1 VLEHF
6 RNLSFKNKILFS
18 TITVILSLSV
28 GILAATRFILIPALT
43 DELKRRGIGIGQ
55 SLADLSK
62 SYILHEDI
70 PNLIGLVFD
79 TAFLGERRQLVAY
92 VFITDTGGQVLA
104 HSFTSE
110 FPGSLAGINPVKPGQ
125 THAIQQ
131 VDIQGYDSYDIAVP
145 IMEGIYQIGAAH
157 VGLSKNHIDHL
168 VDQLGRAY
176 LGIAFTIIIL
186 FFLISHWLSNY
197 ITRPITQLIQVSD
210 EISRG
215 HFHIEPAL
223 AQVVY
228 KEGGRDEIVQLADSI
243 HNMAQNLEVSQ
254 KQLRESEEK
263 YRSLF
268 DSGPNPIFVL
278 DARTQEILDANP
290 SALESYGYSKEELKK
305 LTFAELGGLE
315 GGETAVSL
323 ADKQCGGS
331 DHIVVSKVQHFKK
344 GNRQFYVNIHGCSA
358 RYRDREALIVA
369 TTDITEIIE
378 KEAQLIQASKLST
391 LGQMSA
397 SIAHELNQP
406 LNAIKVGNEFLKMMT
421 QEGRQIPDEDLL
433 QVVNEVDNQVDR
445 AAEIINHLRDFSR
458 KADRV
463 KEKVDINRSIRTV
476 YSLLSQQLHL
486 EDIVLRLNLDPGTPL
501 IWGQA
506 NRFEQVF
513 FNLVTNARDAVVQ
526 KRQQDGRSGPQE
538 IEIRTFREDGR
549 VIVEVSD
556 TGLGMSAAVQEHI
569 FEPFY
574 TTKETGKGTGLG
586 LSIIYGIVKDYG
598 GEIRVD
604 SREGQGTTFRLSFP
618 GLTA

>member
-1 VLEHF
+1 MERF
-6 RNLSFKNKILFS
+6 RSLSFKNKILFA
-18 TITVILSLSV
+18 TITVILSLSL
-28 GILAATRFILIPALT
+28 GILAASRLILIPALT
-43 DELKRRGIGIGQ
+43 DELKRRGIGIAQ
-55 SLADLSK
+55 SMADLGK
-62 SYILHEDI
+62 SYMLHEDI
-70 PNLIGLVFD
+70 PNLTGLVFD
-79 TAFLGERRQLVAY
+79 TAFLSERRQLVAY
-92 VFITDTGGQVLA
+92 VFITDAGAKVLA
-104 HSFTSE
+104 HSFTTE
-110 FPGSLAGINPVKPGQ
+110 FPKPLIGINPIKPGL
-125 THAIQQ
+125 THAIRQ
-131 VDIQGYDSYDIAVP
+131 VQIQGYDSYDIAVP
-145 IMEGIYQIGAAH
+145 IMEGIYQIGTAH
-157 VGLSKNHIDHL
+157 VGLSKKHIDHL
-168 VDQLGRAY
+168 VDQLRNAY
-176 LGIAFTIIIL
+176 LGITFIIIIL

-197 ITRPITQLIQVSD
+197 ITRPISQLIQVAD

-243 HNMAQNLEVSQ
+243 NNMAKNLEVSQ

-278 DARTQEILDANP
+278 DAQTQEILDANP
-290 SALESYGYSKEELKK
+290 SAVESYGYPKAELKK
-305 LTFAELGGLE
+305 LTFADLGGME
-315 GGETAVSL
+315 SGETAVSG
-323 ADKQCGGS
+323 ADKMCGGS
-331 DHIVVSKVQHFKK
+331 EHLVVSKVQHFKK
-344 GNRQFYVNIHGCSA
+344 GHRQFYVNIHGCA
-358 RYRDREALIVA
+358 TRYKDREALIVA

-378 KEAQLIQASKLST
+378 KEAQLIQASKLTT

-433 QVVNEVDNQVDR
+433 QVVNEVGNQVDR

-463 KEKVDINRSIRTV
+463 KEKVDINRSIRAV
-476 YSLLSQQLHL
+476 HSLLSQQLHL
-486 EDIVLRLNLDPGTPL
+486 ENIDLDLRLDPGTPL

-513 FNLVTNARDAVVQ
+513 FNLVTNARDAVAQ
-526 KRQQDGRSGPQE
+526 KRQQGGASERQK
-538 IEIRTFREDGR
+538 IAIRTRQELGR
-549 VIVEVSD
+549 VIVEVAD
-556 TGLGMSAAVQEHI
+556 TGMGMSAAVKEHI

-598 GEIRVD
+598 GEIQVD
-604 SREGQGTTFRLSFP
+604 SREGEGTTFRLSFP
-618 GLTA
+618 ALAT

>member
-1 VLEHF
+1 MERF
-6 RNLSFKNKILFS
+6 RSLSFKNKILFS
-18 TITVILSLSV
+18 TITVILSLSL
-28 GILAATRFILIPALT
+28 GILAATRLILIPALT

-62 SYILHEDI
+62 SYMLHEDI

-79 TAFLGERRQLVAY
+79 TAFLGERRQLVSY
-92 VFITDTGGQVLA
+92 IFITDTGPKVLA
-104 HSFTSE
+104 HSFTTE
-110 FPGSLAGINPVKPGQ
+110 FPKPLIGINTVRPGQ
-125 THAIQQ
+125 SHAIRE
-131 VDIQGYDSYDIAVP
+131 VGIQGNDSYDIAVP
-145 IMEGIYQIGAAH
+145 IMEGIYQIGTAH
-157 VGLSKNHIDHL
+157 VGLSKKHIDHL
-168 VDQLGRAY
+168 VTQLRNAY
-176 LGIAFTIIIL
+176 LGITFIIIIL

-197 ITRPITQLIQVSD
+197 ITRPISQLIQVSD

-215 HFHIEPAL
+215 HFHIEPTL
-223 AQVVY
+223 SQVVY

-243 HNMAQNLEVSQ
+243 HNMAKNLEVSQ

-278 DARTQEILDANP
+278 DAQTQEILDANP
-290 SALESYGYSKEELKK
+290 SAVESYGYDKEELKK
-305 LTFAELGGLE
+305 LSFAELGGLQ
-315 GGETAVSL
+315 GGESVLSL

-358 RYRDREALIVA
+358 RYKDREALIVA

-378 KEAQLIQASKLST
+378 KEAQLIQASKLTT

-397 SIAHELNQP
+397 GIAHELNQP
-406 LNAIKVGNEFLKMMT
+406 LNAIKVGNEFLKIMA
-421 QEGRQIPDEDLL
+421 QEGRKIPEEDLL
-433 QVVNEVDNQVDR
+433 QVATEVGNQVDR

-476 YSLLSQQLHL
+476 FTLLGQQLHL
-486 EDIVLRLNLDPGTPL
+486 EDIGLNLNLDPQTPL

-506 NRFEQVF
+506 NRFDQVF

-526 KRQQDGRSGPQE
+526 KRQQGETPGRQE
-538 IEIRTFREDGR
+538 IEIRTRQEEGR

-556 TGLGMSAAVQEHI
+556 TGMGMPAEVQEHI

-604 SREGQGTTFRLSFP
+604 SREGEGTTFRLSFP
-618 GLTA
+618 GITA